1 MTGVSSLAEIQ
12 ISEPQESQL
21 SRAWVL
27 RVVSMC
33 PVSSEYLDKSCN
45 NSPPA
50 SVSLLRLW
58 GQRPQG
64 GSQHDR
70 HGHRGLH
77 GRSFREDSEG
87 ELIAFIVLP
96 TVKMNSNEHATS
108 TRDLSVYV
116 R

>member
-1 MTGVSSLAEIQ
+1 MTCVSSLAEIQ

-33 PVSSEYLDKSCN
+33 PVSSEHLDKSLN

-50 SVSLLRLW
+50 SVSHLRLW
-58 GQRPQG
+58 GQRPQE

-70 HGHRGLH
+70 HGHGGLH

-87 ELIAFIVLP
+87 EP
-96 TVKMNSNEHATS
+96 TG
-108 TRDLSVYV
+108 R
-116 R
+116 